1 MGAWLNAVVGM
12 AVDQGFADWQP
23 IFAWGVD
30 LHIQQSNG
38 TSGWPRQWPVP
49 YYAIPNKAAKWG
61 SPRLYYSDTSVDAT
75 TCTSWADLWAYYA
88 SGSDGHTDTNGHKID
103 TTGWDGHTI
112 MQQFYQTGPSFFL
125 HLRAVLA
132 VAVTRGIAGAQACYD
147 YIQTELTNSVMPHYR
162 KPGQARFSIDPSPR
176 GHASASGRV
185 ARDDGGDGTTGGG
198 TNSPTDPT

>member
-1 MGAWLNAVVGM
+1 MAAWLNAVVGM

-38 TSGWPRQWPVP
+38 TSGWNRQWPVP
-49 YYAIPNKAAKWG
+49 YYCVPNKDPASYKSLDPLFQRHRRPMRRCDKLG
-61 SPRLYYSDTSVDAT
+61 RLLDLLRRRLGRAT
-75 TCTSWADLWAYYA
+75 DV
-88 SGSDGHTDTNGHKID
+88 GGHTID
-103 TTGWDGHTI
+103 TAGWDGHTI

-147 YIQTELTNSVMPHYR
+147 YIQSELTNSVMPHYR
-162 KPGQARFSIDPSPR
+162 KPGQARFSIDPNP
-176 GHASASGRV
+176 GGR
-185 ARDDGGDGTTGGG
+185 GGG
-198 TNSPTDPT
+198 SHRARSW